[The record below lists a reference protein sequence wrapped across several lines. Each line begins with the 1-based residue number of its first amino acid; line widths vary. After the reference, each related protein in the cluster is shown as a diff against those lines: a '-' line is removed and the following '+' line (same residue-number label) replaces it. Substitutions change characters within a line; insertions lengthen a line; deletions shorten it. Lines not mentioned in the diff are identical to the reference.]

1 MNSFRDLPR
10 FPIQFEDALR
20 ELLRVHALEQARLLR
35 IAASLRTSRHRRDS
49 ALQIPLPRSTRERTG
64 RRTAAVWRARAMEEV
79 RISRADGAEVLPM
92 LARLVHDPV
101 DAWPSAVA
109 IATAALEVG
118 RSHAGRLAL
127 ARAQL
132 AEERFEEACSIL
144 TEVLL
149 EEPAED
155 VRFEALETA
164 AVGWDLAGDLEGALT
179 FYEAALVTR
188 GGDVRQAV
196 PLLAIAL
203 CKGDGV
209 RASIASDRLRRLD
222 LGIPGVS
229 SRFRAA
235 LAEVRKR
242 IARPLAPLG
251 CSSSARRLE
260 VRRFLS
266 RHRGPAAAVAELVLH
281 G

>member
-1 MNSFRDLPR
+1 
-10 FPIQFEDALR
+10 
-20 ELLRVHALEQARLLR
+20 
-35 IAASLRTSRHRRDS
+35 
-49 ALQIPLPRSTRERTG
+49 
-64 RRTAAVWRARAMEEV
+64 MEEV
-79 RISRADGAEVLPM
+79 RTSRADGAEVLPF
-92 LARLVHDPV
+92 LAWLVRDPV

-118 RSHAGRLAL
+118 RSHAGLLAL

-132 AEERFEEACSIL
+132 VEERFEEACSIL

-149 EEPAED
+149 EEPRED
-155 VRFEALETA
+155 VRFEALEAA
-164 AVGWDLAGDLEGALT
+164 AVGLDLAGDLEGALT

-203 CKGDGV
+203 CQGDGARV
-209 RASIASDRLRRLD
+209 LVASDRLRALD
-222 LGIPGVS
+222 LGVPGVR

-235 LAEVRKR
+235 LSEVRKR
-242 IARPLAPLG
+242 IARPLDPLV

-260 VRRFLS
+260 VRRFLA
-266 RHRGPAAAVAELVLH
+266 RHGGPAAAVAELVLQ